1 MLYFIIYGFRKI
13 EHSLFCHALKRDKTW
28 IKLVNTW
35 TMKYFH
41 GKTFQDKKRRRKS
54 GSTSSKKA
62 GSKAANDS
70 INQREKEMK
79 TPNNKRK

>member
-1 MLYFIIYGFRKI
+1 MLQRHLWMAPYGFRKI
-13 EHSLFCHALKRDKTW
+13 EHNLFCHAL
-28 IKLVNTW
+28 KLVNTW